1 VFKGKKM
8 AGQMGAERV
17 TTQNLEVVRVDVER
31 NLLLVKGA
39 VPGAR
44 GGDVVVTPAMKF
56 KNKG

>member
-1 VFKGKKM
+1 M
-8 AGQMGAERV
+8 AGHMGAARV
-17 TTQNLEVVRVDVER
+17 TTQSIEVVRVDADR

-44 GGDVVVTPAMKF
+44 GADVVVTPAVKL